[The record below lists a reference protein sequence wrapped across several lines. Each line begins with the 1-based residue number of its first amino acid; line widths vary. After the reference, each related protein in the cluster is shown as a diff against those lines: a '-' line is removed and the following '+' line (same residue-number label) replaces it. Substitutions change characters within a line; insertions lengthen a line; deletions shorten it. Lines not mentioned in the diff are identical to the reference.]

1 MEGQIELE
9 DYLRSLNCEGFDI
22 CDYIPKGR
30 ANAVTR
36 YELCMK
42 TGFRDRQVRDLIHYA
57 RRDGSILNLSDGKG
71 YFRPDL
77 DDPVE
82 RGMLAA
88 YVRQEETG
96 EMPVVM
102 HRKNRKEWLVT
113 MPLDDWMKLYEKMVE
128 EVQNA

>member
-57 RRDGSILNLSDGKG
+57 RRDGKRNACSICQAGGKQKR
-71 YFRPDL
+71 F
-77 DDPVE
+77 
-82 RGMLAA
+82 
-88 YVRQEETG
+88 
-96 EMPVVM
+96 
-102 HRKNRKEWLVT
+102 HRLVSEWSCKRL
-113 MPLDDWMKLYEKMVE
+113 
-128 EVQNA
+128 

>member
-113 MPLDDWMKLYEKMVE
+113 MSLDDWMKLYER
-128 EVQNA
+128 